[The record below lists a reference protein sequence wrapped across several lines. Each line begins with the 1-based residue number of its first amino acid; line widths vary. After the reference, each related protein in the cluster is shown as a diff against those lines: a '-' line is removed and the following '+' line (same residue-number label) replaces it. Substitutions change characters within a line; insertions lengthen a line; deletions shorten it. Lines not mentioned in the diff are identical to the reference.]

1 MVAQEDLVSRVR
13 GGKSFLSLEGGET
26 PLLPLRRKAG
36 ETHVAALS
44 ARGRLLLF
52 PLDDLKTLARG
63 RGVILMALER
73 DEALRAVTLVDLA
86 QGLVIQG
93 TGRGGKAT
101 QVVMSA
107 PQLQRHI
114 LMRARKGMLL
124 ESKISPLGF
133 GVPLDRPA

>member
-13 GGKSFLSLEGGET
+13 GGKSFLSLEDGET
-26 PLLPLRRKAG
+26 PLPPLRRKAG

-52 PLDDLKTLARG
+52 PLDDLKILARG

-93 TGRGGKAT
+93 TGRGGKAA
-101 QVVMSA
+101 QVVMTA

-133 GVPLDRPA
+133 GVPLDRSV